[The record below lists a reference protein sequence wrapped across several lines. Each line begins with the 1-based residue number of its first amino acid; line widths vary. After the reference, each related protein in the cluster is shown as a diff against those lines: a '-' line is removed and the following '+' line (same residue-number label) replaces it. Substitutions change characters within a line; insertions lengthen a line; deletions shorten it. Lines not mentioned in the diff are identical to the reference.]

1 MAMRSTA
8 RQLSLQSARHLA
20 AAVHRSFSAEA
31 AARIRQRRAEFEND
45 DGQLQ
50 RVAFPANNYDFL
62 VEPSEYHPPLEEEHN
77 SNSQV

>member
-1 MAMRSTA
+1 MRSVA
-8 RQLSLQSARHLA
+8 QRLSMRSARRLA
-20 AAVHRSFSAEA
+20 ATTQRTFSAEA

-62 VEPSEYHPPLEEEHN
+62 VEPSEYHPSLEEEFN
-77 SNSQV
+77 SGSQA